1 MLRRK
6 LYFLPIFGVT
16 MLNKQRG
23 EYVDELKYISKKEL
37 LAKYN
42 ISYGTLYRW
51 KRMGLI
57 PDEWFIKTSAVTGQE
72 TFFIR
77 EVICERVELILEQK
91 DNKASLDALSK
102 QLSPKANNEKMLV
115 IKTKYGDKSFRE
127 SEILSV
133 EICGEQSLDVTEK
146 IKELFG
152 LI

>member
-1 MLRRK
+1 MDS
-6 LYFLPIFGVT
+6 
-16 MLNKQRG
+16 
-23 EYVDELKYISKKEL
+23 EKYISKKEL
-37 LAKYN
+37 LAKYG

-91 DNKASLDALSK
+91 DNRASLEALGR
-102 QLSPKANNEKMLV
+102 QLSPRENDEKTMI
-115 IKTKYGDKSFRE
+115 IKTRYGDKIIKE
-127 SEILSV
+127 SDILAV
-133 EICGEQSLDVTEK
+133 EICSEAALDVTEK